1 MSVPEDLEVGPAE
14 VDPDCRDHVLRLL
27 GTWAVLSDLSFSDL
41 LLVTPQNVPGG
52 TVLEVIGQVRPATSA
67 TLVRSDLVGE
77 ALRLREWPAVAQA
90 LANGE
95 IEWGL
100 ASLAAFNPT
109 PLQSS
114 SEYET
119 GQLPAVAE
127 EARLECVPV
136 RCGVTVAA
144 VLVRVSTIEQRR
156 RPGRLER
163 TYHQLY
169 QRLAAMVADGSYP
182 FSGEET
188 PTEDAPRVGDGL
200 VVVETDGSIR
210 FASPNAMS
218 ALHRMGVNTTVD
230 NHTLSELGVEEGA
243 VARALATGRPV
254 IEEIE
259 RRPDVIVLVHC
270 IPLLDGSSVTGG
282 MVLLRDVTDLRRLD
296 RLLLTKDAAIRE
308 VHHRVKNNLQ
318 TISSLLRLQARRL
331 EPGEAQE
338 ALKEAE
344 RRVRSIAVVHEVLS
358 RDPGEEVP
366 FADIVGAL
374 VRMAEDSV
382 VGPGEIEIQVTGD
395 LGEVSAGV
403 ATPLA
408 VVIAE
413 LIQNALEH
421 GFRSNYT
428 EGDMP
433 VGQAR
438 ANDLPGHVDL
448 VLENDGSS
456 FHIQVRD
463 DGVGLPPGFD
473 VGETNTL
480 GLSIVRDLVQSQLGG
495 TIDMSSRGGTVV
507 DITIVRDPATA
518 DHAW

>member
-1 MSVPEDLEVGPAE
+1 
-14 VDPDCRDHVLRLL
+14 
-27 GTWAVLSDLSFSDL
+27 
-41 LLVTPQNVPGG
+41 
-52 TVLEVIGQVRPATSA
+52 
-67 TLVRSDLVGE
+67 
-77 ALRLREWPAVAQA
+77 
-90 LANGE
+90 
-95 IEWGL
+95 
-100 ASLAAFNPT
+100 
-109 PLQSS
+109 
-114 SEYET
+114 
-119 GQLPAVAE
+119 
-127 EARLECVPV
+127 
-136 RCGVTVAA
+136 VAA
-144 VLVRVSTIEQRR
+144 VLIRVSTIEQRR

-163 TYHQLY
+163 TYNQLY

-200 VVVETDGSIR
+200 VVVETNGSIR

-243 VARALATGRPV
+243 VARALNTGRPV

-259 RRPDVIVLVHC
+259 RRPDVIVLIHC

-331 EPGEAQE
+331 EPGEAQK
-338 ALKEAE
+338 ALNEAE

-358 RDPGEEVP
+358 RDPGDEVP
-366 FADIVGAL
+366 FADIVAAL

-382 VGPGEIEIQVTGD
+382 VGPDIEIRVTGD
-395 LGEVSAGV
+395 LGDVGAGI

-421 GFRSNYT
+421 GFRSSALDDDSSEQT
-428 EGDMP
+428 
-433 VGQAR
+433 AR
-438 ANDLPGHVDL
+438 AHGATGHVDL
-448 VLENDGSS
+448 RLDNDGFSLR
-456 FHIQVRD
+456 IQVRD
-463 DGVGLPPGFD
+463 DGVGLPPDFD
-473 VGETNTL
+473 VHATNTL
-480 GLSIVRDLVQSQLGG
+480 GLSIVRDLVESQLGG
-495 TIDMSSRGGTVV
+495 TITMSNQGGTVV
-507 DITIVRDPATA
+507 DITILCNPAAA

>member
-1 MSVPEDLEVGPAE
+1 M
-14 VDPDCRDHVLRLL
+14 
-27 GTWAVLSDLSFSDL
+27 
-41 LLVTPQNVPGG
+41 
-52 TVLEVIGQVRPATSA
+52 I
-67 TLVRSDLVGE
+67 
-77 ALRLREWPAVAQA
+77 
-90 LANGE
+90 
-95 IEWGL
+95 
-100 ASLAAFNPT
+100 
-109 PLQSS
+109 
-114 SEYET
+114 
-119 GQLPAVAE
+119 
-127 EARLECVPV
+127 
-136 RCGVTVAA
+136 
-144 VLVRVSTIEQRR
+144 RVSAIEQRR

-163 TYHQLY
+163 TYNQLY

-218 ALHRMGVNTTVD
+218 ALHRMGVNATVD

-243 VARALATGRPV
+243 VVRALSTGRPV

-259 RRPDVIVLVHC
+259 RRPDVIVLINC

-331 EPGEAQE
+331 EPGEAQK
-338 ALKEAE
+338 ALREAE

-358 RDPGEEVP
+358 RDPGDEVP
-366 FADIVGAL
+366 FADIVSAL

-382 VGPGEIEIQVTGD
+382 VGPEIEIRVTGD
-395 LGEVSAGV
+395 LGEVGAGV

-421 GFRSNYT
+421 GFRQQRDRRCSRGST
-428 EGDMP
+428 G
-433 VGQAR
+433 AR
-438 ANDLPGHVDL
+438 AGCEGPRRPDARERRIL
-448 VLENDGSS
+448 VCGS
-456 FHIQVRD
+456 RC
-463 DGVGLPPGFD
+463 
-473 VGETNTL
+473 
-480 GLSIVRDLVQSQLGG
+480 
-495 TIDMSSRGGTVV
+495 
-507 DITIVRDPATA
+507 ATTA
-518 DHAW
+518 SACRLDSTSMRRTHSGSPSCATSWRAS

>member
-1 MSVPEDLEVGPAE
+1 
-14 VDPDCRDHVLRLL
+14 
-27 GTWAVLSDLSFSDL
+27 
-41 LLVTPQNVPGG
+41 
-52 TVLEVIGQVRPATSA
+52 
-67 TLVRSDLVGE
+67 
-77 ALRLREWPAVAQA
+77 
-90 LANGE
+90 
-95 IEWGL
+95 
-100 ASLAAFNPT
+100 
-109 PLQSS
+109 
-114 SEYET
+114 
-119 GQLPAVAE
+119 
-127 EARLECVPV
+127 
-136 RCGVTVAA
+136 
-144 VLVRVSTIEQRR
+144 
-156 RPGRLER
+156 
-163 TYHQLY
+163 
-169 QRLAAMVADGSYP
+169 MVADGSYP
-182 FSGEET
+182 FSDEET

-230 NHTLSELGVEEGA
+230 NHTLSELGIEEGA
-243 VARALATGRPV
+243 VSRALSTARPV
-254 IEEIE
+254 IEEVE

-331 EPGEAQE
+331 EPGEAQQ

-344 RRVRSIAVVHEVLS
+344 RRVRSIAVVHEILS

-366 FADIVGAL
+366 FADIVVAL

-382 VGPGEIEIQVTGD
+382 VGPGEIEIRVTGD
-395 LGEVSAGV
+395 LGEVGAGV

-421 GFRSNYT
+421 GFRSNDSD
-428 EGDMP
+428 GDA
-433 VGQAR
+433 GNGSAR
-438 ANDLPGHVDL
+438 VLGTQGHIDLAL
-448 VLENDGSS
+448 VEDGSLLR
-456 FHIQVRD
+456 IQVRD

-473 VGETNTL
+473 VTATNTL
-480 GLSIVRDLVQSQLGG
+480 GLSIVRDLVESQLGG
-495 TIDMSSRGGTVV
+495 TIEMSSRGGTIV
-507 DITIVRDPATA
+507 DITVLRDPAAA

>member
-1 MSVPEDLEVGPAE
+1 MSVSREIEIGTADVGA
-14 VDPDCRDHVLRLL
+14 DCRDHVLRLL

-41 LLVTPQNVPGG
+41 LLVTPQEVPGG

-77 ALRLREWPAVAQA
+77 SLRLREWPAIAHA

-100 ASLAAFNPT
+100 AGLAAFNPA
-109 PLQSS
+109 PYRSL

-119 GQLPAVAE
+119 GQVPTVSE

-136 RCGVTVAA
+136 RCGDTVAA

-163 TYHQLY
+163 TYNQLY

-182 FSGEET
+182 FSSEET

-218 ALHRMGVNTTVD
+218 ALHRMGVNTTVE

-243 VARALATGRPV
+243 VARALSTGRPV

-259 RRPDVIVLVHC
+259 RRPDVIVLIHC

-331 EPGEAQE
+331 EPGEAQK
-338 ALKEAE
+338 ALREAE

-366 FADIVGAL
+366 FADIVVAL

-382 VGPGEIEIQVTGD
+382 VGPGAIEIRVTGD
-395 LGEVSAGV
+395 LGEVGAGV

-421 GFRSNYT
+421 GFKNDVN
-428 EGDMP
+428 GDGSEHP
-433 VGQAR
+433 AR
-438 ANDLPGHVDL
+438 VPGAAGHVDL
-448 VLENDGSS
+448 VLENDGSRLR
-456 FHIQVRD
+456 IQVRD
-463 DGVGLPPGFD
+463 DGVGLPAGFD
-473 VGETNTL
+473 VHATNTL
-480 GLSIVRDLVQSQLGG
+480 GLSIVRDLVESQLGG
-495 TIDMSSRGGTVV
+495 TMSMSNRDGTVV
-507 DITIVRDPATA
+507 DITILRDPSTA